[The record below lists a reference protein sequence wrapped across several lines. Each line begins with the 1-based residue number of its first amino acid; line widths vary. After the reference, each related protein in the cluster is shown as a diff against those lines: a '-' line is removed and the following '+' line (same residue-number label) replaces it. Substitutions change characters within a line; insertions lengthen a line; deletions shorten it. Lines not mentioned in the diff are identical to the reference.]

1 MQGPQLI
8 QATEKNGREFV
19 NGEKEKG
26 EGEWVGKSA
35 ASSQNVVGSQAPAF
49 RHVFG
54 PAPLQSF
61 KEAAAN
67 PTNRTAKL
75 TRIRIVPDKDPV

>member
-1 MQGPQLI
+1 M

-19 NGEKEKG
+19 NGKKEKG
-26 EGEWVGKSA
+26 EGQWKKSA
-35 ASSQNVVGSQAPAF
+35 ASSQNVLGSQAPAF
-49 RHVFG
+49 RHVTG
-54 PAPLQSF
+54 PAPLGSF

-75 TRIRIVPDKDPV
+75 TRIRIVPNKDPI